1 MTDAVLIQRLRG
13 GDAAAWDA
21 IDRRYRGEMQR
32 FARRMLHDVAPDQV
46 EDVVQEAMWRAYRAL
61 HRDSRSIELRP
72 WLYRLT
78 RNCCLDERARQRTDA
93 VELDG
98 LVADGRDEPV
108 VVAERRAAL
117 RTLLDDLSGLP
128 DLQRHALLRRE
139 IDGLSHDQI
148 ALELGVSSQATR
160 SLVHR
165 ARAALARTVDA
176 RNSKCVDIRPDL
188 YDAHDRRCRPS
199 ARALRHLANCPECR
213 ALRAKLRTQRRAL
226 SVMLPPAA
234 LAAALAAIGLS
245 GKAGLAKIATLGV
258 TVALAASVTVETFGP
273 GHPSPLTVSSNA
285 LPGHLLPAGAKI
297 PAGVAIVR
305 RRVEFPDQRDVALG
319 CPDGM
324 RLADLLPPRGGRVS
338 AAYASGTVA
347 GADRAGRIALSG
359 RGHTTVTVSA
369 LCRRPD
375 AMGSIASVSRIGTA
389 PAVTTVR
396 FGADLHR
403 GPGTAALRGSVRRGE
418 PVAIQRRKPGW
429 ARVVTDTGTT
439 GWLPMSAFG

>member
-1 MTDAVLIQRLRG
+1 MIDAVLIQRLRG

-21 IDRRYRGEMQR
+21 IDRRYRVEMER

-61 HRDSRSIELRP
+61 HRDERAIELRP

-117 RTLLDDLSGLP
+117 RTLLDDLAGLP

-148 ALELGVSSQATR
+148 ALELGMTSQATR

-165 ARAALARTVDA
+165 ARGALARTVDA
-176 RNSKCVDIRPDL
+176 RNAECGDIRPDL

-199 ARALRHLANCPECR
+199 ARAVRHLAGCPECR
-213 ALRAKLRTQRRAL
+213 ALRARLKTQRRAL
-226 SVMLPPAA
+226 NVMLPPAA
-234 LAAALAAIGLS
+234 LVVTLAAIGLS

-258 TVALAASVTVETFGP
+258 TVALAAGVTVETFGP

-285 LPGHLLPAGAKI
+285 LPGHVLPAGAKI

-305 RRVEFPDQRDVALG
+305 RRVEFPDERVVALG

-359 RGHTTVTVSA
+359 RGHTTVTVAA

-375 AMGSIASVSRIGTA
+375 AMGSIASVSRVSAA
-389 PAVTTVR
+389 PAVTAVR

-403 GPGTAALRGSVRRGE
+403 SPGSSALRGSVRRGE
-418 PVAIQRRKPGW
+418 PVAIQLREHGW
-429 ARVVTDTGTT
+429 ARVLTDTGAT
-439 GWLPMSAFG
+439 GWLPDAAF